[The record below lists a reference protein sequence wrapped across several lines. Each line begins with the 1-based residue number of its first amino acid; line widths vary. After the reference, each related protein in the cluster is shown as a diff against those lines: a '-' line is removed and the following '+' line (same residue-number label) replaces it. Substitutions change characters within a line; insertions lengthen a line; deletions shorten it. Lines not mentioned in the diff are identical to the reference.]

1 MTSMTMCQIM
11 GHRSQPALHNS
22 RMAHYH
28 PRKLVTITM
37 APISLVSIPMRVA
50 HIIVMK
56 CAQFRKSMWESVASH
71 MQLGA
76 LFQKGRPIQNKQGTF
91 QEHKKE
97 EASNASSFCV
107 FSVPAVILILVKAFA
122 ALPPQHS

>member
-1 MTSMTMCQIM
+1 MTSMTMHQIM
-11 GHRSQPALHNS
+11 VRRSQLALHNS
-22 RMAHYH
+22 RVAHYH

-37 APISLVSIPMRVA
+37 VPISLVSIPMRVA

-76 LFQKGRPIQNKQGTF
+76 LFLRGRPIQNKQATF

-97 EASNASSFCV
+97 EAFDASSF
-107 FSVPAVILILVKAFA
+107 
-122 ALPPQHS
+122 